1 MKEVSEKWKLSTISD
16 CRGILFGILTLMIVI
31 FHTKVDFLPLCS
43 HGIVGSLAYY
53 ALTGIKKIGDIG
65 VDLFALLSGMGLYF
79 SFSKNKNLRSF
90 YRKRAMRVLP
100 AFFIVALIWC
110 AIKEEIGAV
119 EYIKYVLQVRF
130 FKGESFEFWF
140 IPYLLFCY
148 LIFPLLYRGIEKHGW
163 IGFVAEIAAAVMVH
177 ILLNLIFPA
186 IAENI
191 NIATSRVPVFIAGI
205 LFGKLIFEKKKISKK
220 WFFIFGAFSLV
231 LLAIEEYNILWDGY
245 ELLKPFSM
253 NRLLYCPLAVCIMVL
268 LSAFIS
274 KVPLKGLY
282 RFFSWVG
289 LYSLEVYLLYEK
301 VRDKMEGIFTVSGAF
316 GLAYMVVCFVM
327 TMVLAILLKYICD
340 TVSKGIF
347 AQEK

>member
-1 MKEVSEKWKLSTISD
+1 MKEKWKLSTISD

-148 LIFPLLYRGIEKHGW
+148 LIFPLLYKGIEKHGW
-163 IGFVAEIAAAVMVH
+163 VGFVAEIVAVVTAH

-186 IAENI
+186 VAEHI
-191 NIATSRVPVFIAGI
+191 NIATSRVPAFIVGI
-205 LFGKLIFEKKKISKK
+205 LFGKLIYEKKEISKK
-220 WFFIFGAFSLV
+220 WFFVFGALFFV
-231 LLAIEEYNILWDGY
+231 LFAIEEYDILWNGY
-245 ELLKPFSM
+245 RLLTPFSL

-316 GLAYMVVCFVM
+316 GLAYMIVCFVM

-340 TVSKGIF
+340 TVSKGVF